1 MRFFSK
7 VKLADRQGLP
17 YISKAKQ
24 MRKIL
29 VIEDETFIRDNLLEL
44 LEIENFEAVGAEN
57 GSVGVNLATQ
67 EQPNLILCDVMMP
80 ELDGFGVLK
89 ALRENPATQRIAFM
103 FLTASADKINL
114 QKIREMGIPDRDV
127 ILKPFNIDQ
136 FLAALKARLNDL
148 DCLDAPD
155 DSGVKSAS

>member
-1 MRFFSK
+1 
-7 VKLADRQGLP
+7 
-17 YISKAKQ
+17 
-24 MRKIL
+24 
-29 VIEDETFIRDNLLEL
+29 
-44 LEIENFEAVGAEN
+44 
-57 GSVGVNLATQ
+57 
-67 EQPNLILCDVMMP
+67 MMP

-89 ALRENPATQRIAFM
+89 ALRENPATHRIAFM
-103 FLTASADKINL
+103 FLTASADKLNL

-148 DCLDAPD
+148 DVLEDPD

>member
-1 MRFFSK
+1 
-7 VKLADRQGLP
+7 
-17 YISKAKQ
+17 

-29 VIEDETFIRDNLLEL
+29 VIEDEKFIRDNLLEL

-57 GSVGVNLATQ
+57 GSVGVHLATQ

-89 ALRENPATQRIAFM
+89 ALRENPATHRIAFM
-103 FLTASADKINL
+103 FLTASADKLNL

-148 DCLDAPD
+148 DVLDDPD
-155 DSGVKSAS
+155 NSGVKSAS

>member
-44 LEIENFEAVGAEN
+44 LEIENFDAVGAEN
-57 GSVGVNLATQ
+57 GVVGVDLATQ

-148 DCLDAPD
+148 DSLDAPD
-155 DSGVKSAS
+155 VSGVKSAS

>member
-1 MRFFSK
+1 
-7 VKLADRQGLP
+7 
-17 YISKAKQ
+17 

-44 LEIENFEAVGAEN
+44 LEIENFDAVGAEN
-57 GSVGVNLATQ
+57 GSVGVDLATQ

-148 DCLDAPD
+148 DGLDAPD
-155 DSGVKSAS
+155 VSGVKSAS

>member
-1 MRFFSK
+1 M
-7 VKLADRQGLP
+7 
-17 YISKAKQ
+17 
-24 MRKIL
+24 
-29 VIEDETFIRDNLLEL
+29 IEDETFIRDNLLEL
-44 LEIENFEAVGAEN
+44 LEIENFDAVGAEN
-57 GSVGVNLATQ
+57 GSVGVDLATQ

-148 DCLDAPD
+148 DGLDAPD
-155 DSGVKSAS
+155 VSGVKSAS